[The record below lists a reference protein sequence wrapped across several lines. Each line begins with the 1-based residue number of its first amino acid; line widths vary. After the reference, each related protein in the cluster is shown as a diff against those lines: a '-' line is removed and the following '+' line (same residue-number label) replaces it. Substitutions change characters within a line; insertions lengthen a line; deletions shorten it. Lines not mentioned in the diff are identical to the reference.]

1 MPKQKIVP
9 EQNAEQKIM
18 DAAKMVFKE
27 KGYSGA
33 RTQQI
38 ADAAG
43 ISKALLHYYF
53 RSKELLFE
61 HIFDEEVGHLV
72 KTLTPILDAP
82 IENWEESLRLRVYTF
97 IEYFQENDAFFFIL
111 REVHQ
116 NPELAD
122 LRKKQLRTKQNRLLE
137 FFETLVSDGRIKSF
151 SPGFLYMFMQSIC
164 SYPLIN
170 ATLFKHS
177 LRMSDA
183 EFTKYMQGF
192 KKEAADFFISA
203 IKK

>member
-1 MPKQKIVP
+1 MPKQEILP

-18 DAAKMVFKE
+18 DAAKKVFRE

-43 ISKALLHYYF
+43 ISKPLLHYYF

-61 HIFDEEVGHLV
+61 RIFDEEVGQLV
-72 KTLTPILDAP
+72 KTLTPILETP

-97 IEYFQENDAFFFIL
+97 IEYFQKNDAFFFIL

-122 LRKKQLRTKQNRLLE
+122 LRKKQLRTKQNRLFE
-137 FFETLVSDGRIKSF
+137 FFETLVSEGRIKPF

-170 ATLFKHS
+170 ATLFKHG
-177 LRMSDA
+177 LRMSDT
-183 EFTKYMQGF
+183 EFSKYMIGF

-203 IKK
+203 IRK